1 MYNIKCTVSGGVTGY
16 RTSLLKSNGVVKVFE
31 TREQAQ
37 AEANRLNAS
46 MNNAHSVASFS
57 YVVVPVPEEL

>member
-16 RTSLLKSNGVVKVFE
+16 RTSLLKGNGVVKVFA
-31 TREQAQ
+31 TRELAQ
-37 AEANRLNAS
+37 AEADRLNS
-46 MNNAHSVASFS
+46 QMNNAHSVASFS